1 MKKYTRLISESASG
15 RSKRLMCAVIMA
27 GLLFSGVAAAQQVEL
42 LWLGHATVRIT
53 STTGKVI
60 VIDPFLKKNPKT
72 PLKYR
77 DLKALGKVDLI
88 LVTHGH
94 GDHSRDLGELARLTG
109 ATVVANWELAHH
121 LGNIGVIDIDRT
133 IAMNK
138 GGTVA
143 PLGRGIKI
151 HMVPAEHSSSVDL
164 INLGLYDSDSGSP
177 RFLAGGAP
185 VGYVV
190 ELENGFKI
198 YHTGDTDVFGDMAL
212 INKLLRPDLVLVCI
226 GGTFTMG
233 PERAAY
239 AVRELIKPKQVIPIH
254 YGTYPVVNR
263 TPAEF
268 KAALGDVPIKV
279 LDVKPG
285 QALKF

>member
-1 MKKYTRLISESASG
+1 MKKYSRLILKSTSG
-15 RSKRLMCAVIMA
+15 LSKSLTYVVITAV
-27 GLLFSGVAAAQQVEL
+27 LLFSGVALAKQVEL
-42 LWLGHATVRIT
+42 LYLGHATIRIT

-60 VIDPFLKKNPKT
+60 VIDPFLTENPKT
-72 PLKYR
+72 PQKYR

-94 GDHSRDLGELARLTG
+94 GDHSRDLGDLARLTG
-109 ATVVANWELAHH
+109 ATVVTNWEYALQ
-121 LGNIGVIDIDRT
+121 LGKIGVIDIDKA

-143 PLGRGIKI
+143 PLGRGIKV
-151 HMVPAEHSSSVDL
+151 HMVPAEHSSAVDL
-164 INLGLYDSDSGSP
+164 FSLGLQNPDSDSP
-177 RFLAGGAP
+177 RFLVGGVP

-198 YHTGDTDVFGDMAL
+198 YHSGDTDVFGDMAL
-212 INKLLRPDLVLVCI
+212 INKFHRPDLALVCI
-226 GGTFTMG
+226 GGHFTMD

-254 YGTYPVVNR
+254 YGTYPVINR

-268 KAALGDVPIKV
+268 KAALGDAPIKV

-285 QALKF
+285 QTVKF